1 MEDAKRLYERLQA
14 LPWPVL
20 AGQIGDFALYE
31 SLLAGCLH
39 RAAHHHL
46 LDLSSL
52 PQPDEGTIQAV
63 AEIRLKAQPSAE
75 EIEFLEYFELLETI
89 RLALGGTQARA

>member
-1 MEDAKRLYERLQA
+1 MEDAKKLYERLQA
-14 LPWPVL
+14 LPWPAL

-39 RAAHHHL
+39 RAANHHL

-52 PQPDEGTIQAV
+52 PLPDEETIRAV
-63 AEIRLKAQPSAE
+63 AEFRSKAQPSAE
-75 EIEFLEYFELLETI
+75 ETEFLEYFELLETI
-89 RLALGGTQARA
+89 RFALGGR